1 MPLIFSEPDALAR
14 TYAVSLFDL
23 AQQAG
28 GQSTAEQVAGELED
42 LLELARS
49 DPAFSEF
56 LSSRILSARNR
67 ERSLRNILS
76 GRVHDLTLRFLLV
89 LNEKDRLSHIAPISA
104 AFDQLLQTSYGR
116 VEVDLF
122 TATPADTSEIESV
135 RSRLR
140 EVLGKEP
147 VVHAYTDP
155 SMIGGL
161 RLQIGDQ
168 LIDAS
173 IASSLRKLRERLTVD
188 GAASVRARADRF
200 LGPN

>member
-42 LLELARS
+42 LLELAKS

-67 ERSLRNILS
+67 GRSLRNILS

-122 TATPADTSEIESV
+122 TATPADTREIESV